1 MKVWADSVPKF
12 KWKFLVK
19 RGLHGS
25 QTAIFLLCPHMVEG
39 ARELSGVSSIRALMP
54 SCPNHLPNASP
65 RNIITLGMML
75 AFTIPILGG
84 YKHWVYS
91 RQTQDDS
98 QRAHIWELP
107 QITLSGA
114 LLSLMLNAYILFLIQ
129 LRSEQYTKSELNM
142 RFLSTREINYKEP
155 CRVHKARNP
164 LMYSEHRIYN
174 NILNI
179 DCIFNM
185 WGIQGSTNFLS
196 GVR

>member
-1 MKVWADSVPKF
+1 MEIFS
-12 KWKFLVK
+12 K

-25 QTAIFLLCPHMVEG
+25 YTAIFLMCPHMVEG

-54 SCPNHLPNASP
+54 FRRAPPSCPNHLPKASP

-75 AFTIPILGG
+75 AFTIPIFGG

-98 QRAHIWELP
+98 QRAHIWKLP
-107 QITLSGA
+107 QITLSWA

-142 RFLSTREINYKEP
+142 RSLSTREIIKNHVESTKQGILWCIQSIEYTI
-155 CRVHKARNP
+155 
-164 LMYSEHRIYN
+164 IY
-174 NILNI
+174 
-179 DCIFNM
+179 
-185 WGIQGSTNFLS
+185 
-196 GVR
+196 